1 MKKKGK
7 IQSQGTPFAQS
18 SSPKSTD
25 SSIILIRDVA
35 YQHKP
40 GAPSHFDIL
49 MSTFLKFYTT
59 RDTVVM
65 FGTRMRRLP
74 SANLLDMFRK
84 DFDEMIEPVQ
94 AHELDDRFRSSSL
107 GRDSMI
113 TVQESKI

>member
-1 MKKKGK
+1 
-7 IQSQGTPFAQS
+7 
-18 SSPKSTD
+18 
-25 SSIILIRDVA
+25 
-35 YQHKP
+35 
-40 GAPSHFDIL
+40 
-49 MSTFLKFYTT
+49 
-59 RDTVVM
+59 M